1 MNEWGYSSCF
11 SVVLKRFLFAF
22 NSYLLKNEEKS
33 VSIVKT
39 VLQHMCTKVP
49 DKTEYRGKVA
59 TSVVKLLQ
67 ELPNTAY
74 GHMVQWFYKL
84 SKHSKVNNLVFYY
97 LSVIIFFVCS
107 LDKIYSNAICL
118 YRRI

>member
-1 MNEWGYSSCF
+1 
-11 SVVLKRFLFAF
+11 
-22 NSYLLKNEEKS
+22 
-33 VSIVKT
+33 
-39 VLQHMCTKVP
+39 MCTKVP

-84 SKHSKVNNLVFYY
+84 RKDQ
-97 LSVIIFFVCS
+97 IFFGIMYS
-107 LDKIYSNAICL
+107 SILIKI
-118 YRRI
+118 